1 MPRWKNGI
9 VSWLKNTPRIQ
20 GKLPQI
26 LSTIRSRYQRMI
38 EKNEQTKERIR
49 QRDEK
54 KRALIETQL
63 REKMKW
69 HQDLRQQ
76 RHESRL

>member
-1 MPRWKNGI
+1 
-9 VSWLKNTPRIQ
+9 
-20 GKLPQI
+20 
-26 LSTIRSRYQRMI
+26 MI

-63 REKMKW
+63 REKMQW
-69 HQDLRQQ
+69 HQSLRQQ